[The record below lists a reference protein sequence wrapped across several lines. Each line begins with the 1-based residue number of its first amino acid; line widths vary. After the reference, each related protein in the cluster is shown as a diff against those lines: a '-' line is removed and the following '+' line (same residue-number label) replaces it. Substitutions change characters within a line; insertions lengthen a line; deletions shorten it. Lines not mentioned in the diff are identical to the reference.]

1 MQGDH
6 NISMEIADF
15 VTISTR
21 YELAFL
27 GSQSHMGKEVKAD
40 YKAGYTAADASG
52 SATLLIPAA
61 RLCECM

>member
-1 MQGDH
+1 
-6 NISMEIADF
+6 MEIADF

-40 YKAGYTAADASG
+40 YKAGYKAADASG
-52 SATLLIPAA
+52 SAVLLIPAKC
-61 RLCECM
+61 LCK